1 MNLSRLT
8 AIAALSLAGT
18 FAVAGPATASGGGG
32 DIRTSGSCS
41 AGSTW
46 KMKAKPDDGRIEV
59 QLEIDSNRVGQT
71 WSVNITDNAVRV
83 FSGNRV
89 TTAPSGSFE
98 VEVISANRAG
108 TDSFLATARNA
119 RTGELC
125 RGSVKI

>member
-1 MNLSRLT
+1 M
-8 AIAALSLAGT
+8 
-18 FAVAGPATASGGGG
+18 
-32 DIRTSGSCS
+32 
-41 AGSTW
+41 
-46 KMKAKPDDGRIEV
+46 
-59 QLEIDSNRVGQT
+59 QLEIDSNWVGQT

-119 RTGELC
+119 TAGELC
-125 RGSVKI
+125 RGSVRI